1 MPDAQ
6 WAQLIA
12 VHVSVGLNTT
22 SIPENASFLVW
33 LVGLVVSV
41 QRYRQSLLALAD
53 LAHENGARIANICA
67 EDFGADDEDGD
78 ACRSTESQVN
88 LRVSKESLLNQDE
101 ALVELFL
108 DLRRVDDT
116 LSNLRLVKG
125 RLDSLL
131 DILSKSGLDEFRHL
145 LSEDTMTITDREE
158 VGSSVFAEMGENKV
172 GVLVDFVGVLGAEAG
187 LRCKGELSD
196 TVIKLLLRRL
206 GLGYR
211 LRRGHL
217 SSD

>member
-1 MPDAQ
+1 M
-6 WAQLIA
+6 
-12 VHVSVGLNTT
+12 
-22 SIPENASFLVW
+22 
-33 LVGLVVSV
+33 
-41 QRYRQSLLALAD
+41 
-53 LAHENGARIANICA
+53 
-67 EDFGADDEDGD
+67 
-78 ACRSTESQVN
+78 
-88 LRVSKESLLNQDE
+88 
-101 ALVELFL
+101 
-108 DLRRVDDT
+108 
-116 LSNLRLVKG
+116 VKG

-131 DILSKSGLDEFRHL
+131 DILSKSGLDEFRHF

-187 LRCKGELSD
+187 LRSKGELGD